1 MNVCDKQ
8 HIAAQARADYLV
20 RPGAVLALIRLF
32 TRIHRMYR
40 VGLPIVSISL
50 GLDTTCGVV
59 VVLYYIVI

>member
-32 TRIHRMYR
+32 TRNRRMYQ
-40 VGLPIVSISL
+40 VGLPIASIFPRT
-50 GLDTTCGVV
+50 GLSMWRGGGEDVT
-59 VVLYYIVI
+59 